1 MSALTM
7 TLQESLEAQR
17 EIEWR
22 RAGVSAGDIQFSRTS
37 GMDGRDIRA
46 IRDYS
51 RRGFIIIVRCPNVA
65 ARGWHGILPA
75 KNAATSA
82 KSGPWGVVLDDKNR
96 MMVSDYDLMGVW
108 RMTATGAEKIFISA
122 AGGQKRGAYS
132 RQAQTFLLEMN
143 RQLVTKFQHGCQDD
157 FKNQNNR
164 GVRVGDHFAAFA
176 AGQVTLI
183 KVATELKFFYA
194 RHRLEW
200 PYNAHGNL
208 RQDS

>member
-1 MSALTM
+1 M

-17 EIEWR
+17 EVEWR
-22 RAGVSAGDIQFSRTS
+22 RAGVSADDIQFSRTS

-51 RRGFIIIVRCPNVA
+51 RRGFIIIVRCPNAA

-75 KNAATSA
+75 KNAATST
-82 KSGPWGVVLDDKNR
+82 KSGPWGVVVDGKNR
-96 MMVSDYDLMGVW
+96 MMVSDYDLMSVW

-122 AGGQKRGAYS
+122 EGGQKRGAYS

-164 GVRVGDHFAAFA
+164 GVRVGDHFAAFS
-176 AGQVTLI
+176 AGQATLI
-183 KVATELKFFYA
+183 NVVTELKFYYA

-200 PYNAHGNL
+200 PYNAHGKL